1 MEVILL
7 EEVAGLGRRGA
18 TVKVAPGY
26 ARNFLLPRKLA
37 LPAGTTHVNQFR
49 TLAKHLDV
57 RDDKLRQEAEQ
68 LAARLGGT
76 RVTIAARVAE
86 EGALY
91 GSVTAADVA
100 DGLAR
105 LGFEIDKRQVHLDDH
120 LKQVGVYEVPVRLFG
135 GVSAPITVEVVP
147 Q

>member
-37 LPAGTTHVNQFR
+37 LLAESTNANLFQS
-49 TLAKHLDV
+49 LAKQLEA
-57 RDDKLRQEAEQ
+57 RDDKLTAEAEQ
-68 LAARLGGT
+68 LANRLRGT
-76 RVTIAARVAE
+76 RVTIAARVGE

-91 GSVTAADVA
+91 GSVTSADVV
-100 DGLAR
+100 GELAR
-105 LGFEIDKRQVHLDDH
+105 LGFHIDKRQVQLDDH
-120 LKQVGVYEVPVRLFG
+120 LKQVGTYEVAVHLFG
-135 GVSAPITVEVVP
+135 SVSAPITVEVVP